1 MLTVQIIKFDP
12 TESSDKILFVNM
24 LQIMNLMYSRNFWI
38 IKYVGLESIF
48 FAINLITYMFGHPF
62 KVFSTFDSL
71 FLSIVLL
78 TRINKFVY
86 F

>member
-48 FAINLITYMFGHPF
+48 FAINLIT
-62 KVFSTFDSL
+62 
-71 FLSIVLL
+71 
-78 TRINKFVY
+78 
-86 F
+86 